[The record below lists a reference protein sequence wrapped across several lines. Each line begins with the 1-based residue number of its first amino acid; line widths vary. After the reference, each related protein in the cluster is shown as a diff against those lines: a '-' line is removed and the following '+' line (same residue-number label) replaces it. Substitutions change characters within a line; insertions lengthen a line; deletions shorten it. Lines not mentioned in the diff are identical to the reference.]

1 MTEET
6 AGGGW
11 QWNGAEWVWWDGH
24 EWLTAEQVAQSSA
37 LPPLPPP
44 TGAPTPESPTT
55 VAPTYGSAANVPPV
69 SPSYAAAVTPG
80 TPGGGPPPR
89 RGLSGAW
96 ITAIV
101 LGAVLA
107 LALVGTG
114 IAFVMTRTGGD
125 DDVITLQTEPLSS
138 ANAAF
143 TPPMGTDTPVATPVA
158 TSGVQNANAETQ
170 GLFGGTLDNSSCDK
184 AALVAFLQAN
194 PDKAGP
200 WAQTLGISTAQI
212 PEFVAPLTPVLLRSD
227 TAVTNHGFENGTI
240 TVVPAVL
247 QAGTAVLVNQFGQP
261 VVKCYCGNPL
271 TAPPPGVTKV
281 RYTGPTWPAFV
292 PGAMTVVVPSTVVID
307 NYVLV
312 DVTTNVTFVRPG
324 GTDGV
329 DDTPGGEVPTPT
341 PTPTATATP
350 TPLPTQQPT
359 QPVVPPPTRGVTES
373 GRESAAI
380 AAVQDRYR
388 ACVAAAGESSEGV
401 EDILAQATYEAAPT
415 GNAVGEYVVLVT
427 DESGGFE
434 FTVNVDSG
442 TVAATNADA
451 QEVASYCP
459 GTYS

>member
-1 MTEET
+1 
-6 AGGGW
+6 
-11 QWNGAEWVWWDGH
+11 
-24 EWLTAEQVAQSSA
+24 
-37 LPPLPPP
+37 
-44 TGAPTPESPTT
+44 
-55 VAPTYGSAANVPPV
+55 
-69 SPSYAAAVTPG
+69 
-80 TPGGGPPPR
+80 
-89 RGLSGAW
+89 
-96 ITAIV
+96 
-101 LGAVLA
+101 
-107 LALVGTG
+107 
-114 IAFVMTRTGGD
+114 MTRTGAD

-143 TPPMGTDTPVATPVA
+143 TPPMGTDTPVDTPVA
-158 TSGVQNANAETQ
+158 TTGVQSANAETQ

-212 PEFVAPLTPVLLRSD
+212 PDFVAPLTPVLLRSD
-227 TAVTNHGFENGTI
+227 TAVTNHGFENGRI

-312 DVTTNVTFVRPG
+312 DVTTNVTFVRPS

-329 DDTPGGEVPTPT
+329 DDTPGGEIPT
-341 PTPTATATP
+341 PTPTASATP
-350 TPLPTQQPT
+350 TPPPTQQPT
-359 QPVVPPPTRGVTES
+359 QPVVPPTQPVVPPTQAPQES
-373 GRESAAI
+373 GREAAAI

-388 ACVAAAGESSEGV
+388 ACAAAEGQSEGV
-401 EDILAQATYEAAPT
+401 EEIIGQATFEAAPT
-415 GNAVGEYVVLVT
+415 GNARGEYVVLVT
-427 DESGGFE
+427 DASGGFE
-434 FTVNVDSG
+434 YLVNVDTG
-442 TVAATNADA
+442 TVVSTSADA
-451 QEVASYCP
+451 IEVANACP
-459 GTYS
+459 GIFD